1 MLELSVPHIQQIEDG
16 YCLPA
21 CVEMVLAFYG
31 IQRSQVQIA
40 KQLNIIEGT
49 GIPAP
54 RVLQLASRQLQVT
67 RRQGEISDLLAAL
80 NEGIPP
86 IVEVSTAQLTH
97 WHGEESQHVVLLAAI
112 QDGDNSIAII
122 NDPNAA
128 APMTLPMNELMNAWI
143 ERDNYYTTI
152 RRK

>member
-31 IQRSQVQIA
+31 IQRS
-40 KQLNIIEGT
+40 
-49 GIPAP
+49 
-54 RVLQLASRQLQVT
+54 
-67 RRQGEISDLLAAL
+67 
-80 NEGIPP
+80 
-86 IVEVSTAQLTH
+86 H
-97 WHGEESQHVVLLAAI
+97 
-112 QDGDNSIAII
+112 
-122 NDPNAA
+122 
-128 APMTLPMNELMNAWI
+128 